1 MSRYNLSELCWGR
14 LNINISFAIFAEPL
28 IILSQT
34 KIPVNL
40 HLIQIR
46 TRNNFFSLNNRKT
59 KKYVSRKKYE
69 IKWRDIPINKTNFR
83 DSVTPFPNFLLF
95 PGYCPVRNDQ
105 NIFQFVK
112 LKTISLW
119 IYAKPKTLKFII

>member
-14 LNINISFAIFAEPL
+14 FNINISFAIFAEPL
-28 IILSQT
+28 IILSQ
-34 KIPVNL
+34 IEILVNL

-69 IKWRDIPINKTNFR
+69 IKWKDIAINKTNFR
-83 DSVTPFPNFLLF
+83 DSVTPSPNFLFF
-95 PGYCPVRNDQ
+95 PGYCPSVVIQDQ
-105 NIFQFVK
+105 VLWKNTYYK
-112 LKTISLW
+112 WSSLECGKTELR
-119 IYAKPKTLKFII
+119 K